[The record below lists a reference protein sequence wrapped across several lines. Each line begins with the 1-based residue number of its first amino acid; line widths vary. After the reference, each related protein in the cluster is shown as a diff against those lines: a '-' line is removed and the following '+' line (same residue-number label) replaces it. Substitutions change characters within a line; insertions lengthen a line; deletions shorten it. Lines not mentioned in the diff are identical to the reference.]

1 MAFSGCKRTP
11 GLIRIYRSSYRAMN
25 RACSPN
31 QSSRLSDRNRNKSH
45 TEVGRIWLGEGGLI
59 AHRVHAQQ
67 EQGRRARDHSCNDSR
82 GLESVQHSEFSR
94 DDRIGVDMDRLS
106 ESDAMES
113 VRTPPDRDAHDEG
126 SIFSSFE
133 RTL

>member
-1 MAFSGCKRTP
+1 MDDGVRVLFGPSHST
-11 GLIRIYRSSYRAMN
+11 
-25 RACSPN
+25 
-31 QSSRLSDRNRNKSH
+31 DRNRNKSH

>member
-25 RACSPN
+25 RACSPS
-31 QSSRLSDRNRNKSH
+31 QSSRLSDWDRDESH

-67 EQGRRARDHSCNDSR
+67 EQGRRARDHACNDAR
-82 GLESVQHSEFSR
+82 GLEPVQHPEVGR
-94 DDRIGVDMDRLS
+94 NDRIGVDLDRLS
-106 ESDAMES
+106 ESHAVES
-113 VRTPPDRDAHDEG
+113 LRTPPDRDAHD
-126 SIFSSFE
+126 
-133 RTL
+133 